1 MDKPKSNDVSANT
14 IITVVWFEV
23 KGWLF
28 LNKEELKKYVPLMR
42 EAQELKKQA
51 EKLEDEAKSLK
62 AVVMDGMPKG
72 SGASDSIGNI
82 VVKIEQLRADY
93 LHKYDL
99 ALCELYKIERV
110 IEHINNETERIIMRK
125 RYIQGLCWEDICSD
139 MSYSW
144 QHIHRIHSKIL
155 RKLK

>member
-1 MDKPKSNDVSANT
+1 MR
-14 IITVVWFEV
+14 EV
-23 KGWLF
+23 
-28 LNKEELKKYVPLMR
+28 EELKKQTER
-42 EAQELKKQA
+42 
-51 EKLEDEAKSLK
+51 LEDEAKSLR

-72 SGASDSIGNI
+72 SGVNDSIGNI

-125 RYIQGLCWEDICSD
+125 RYIQGLCWEDICVD
-139 MSYSW
+139 MNYSW
-144 QHIHRIHSKIL
+144 KQIHRIHARVLKQISKNDIE
-155 RKLK
+155 